1 MPVAGAA
8 GSALRGGAVRAGNG
22 ALCRR
27 CAHTSP
33 TAPPRWE
40 SLTQMEPLIEL
51 CRRRGFVYPC
61 SDIYGGMANTYDYG
75 PLGAQL
81 RQNLR
86 RLWWRDMVLR
96 RADTVGLESSVI
108 MHPSVWR
115 AAGHVENFSD
125 PMVDCR
131 ECKTRIRADH
141 LPAGASCPACG
152 ASASALTEPRDFN
165 LLFRTHVGPT
175 DGAGTEA
182 YLRPETAQ
190 GIFVHFANI
199 MASARRPRLP
209 LGVAQ
214 IGKAFRN
221 EISPGQF
228 LFRTREFEQM
238 ELEYFV
244 NPAESEDS
252 YRYWVAEA
260 HTWLRQTVGL
270 SEDRL
275 RLEEHQPSDLAH
287 YALAT
292 TDIEFSF
299 PFGWGELW
307 GVANRGCYDLQRHA
321 EASGATSLSVDGI
334 GARPHP
340 ALPRCP
346 PLSNGALSNGLTGD
360 SMCECRGGWRK
371 GHAPRDRALRRAGPA
386 DAGGACGRPRR
397 GAQRR
402 GRPGAGGAAAGGRR
416 RPGARGGPPSQV
428 EPPGAERDRGAAAR
442 EPRGN
447 PPTRATTAA
456 TRAEARR
463 LRQGTTEQLIEMD
476 RPGSIG
482 KRYRRQ
488 DEIGT
493 PYCIT
498 VDFDSLGAGPEGGSG
513 PTVTVRERDSMEQRT
528 VPIDE
533 VAAAI
538 GR

>member
-1 MPVAGAA
+1 M
-8 GSALRGGAVRAGNG
+8 RRGAVRAGNS
-22 ALCRR
+22 ALCRC

-152 ASASALTEPRDFN
+152 APASALTEPRDFN

-270 SEDRL
+270 NEDRL

-292 TDIEFSF
+292 TDIEFNF

-321 EASGATSLSVDGI
+321 EASGATSLTVDGI

-360 SMCECRGGWRK
+360 LNAGADGGKGTPHVIEPSVGLDRLMLAVLVD
-371 GHAPRDRALRRAGPA
+371 GHAVERSDEGGQGRVVLRLATDVAPVRAAVLPLKSNHPEQNEIAAQLHASLAVTLPRTPPHARARHRHRHSLFAALRRDG
-386 DAGGACGRPRR
+386 CGR
-397 GAQRR
+397 AQR
-402 GRPGAGGAAAGGRR
+402 
-416 RPGARGGPPSQV
+416 S
-428 EPPGAERDRGAAAR
+428 
-442 EPRGN
+442 
-447 PPTRATTAA
+447 
-456 TRAEARR
+456 
-463 LRQGTTEQLIEMD
+463 
-476 RPGSIG
+476 S
-482 KRYRRQ
+482 
-488 DEIGT
+488 
-493 PYCIT
+493 
-498 VDFDSLGAGPEGGSG
+498 
-513 PTVTVRERDSMEQRT
+513 
-528 VPIDE
+528 
-533 VAAAI
+533 
-538 GR
+538 